1 MKIKYSKVSFA
12 DQTEPMYDMSAEH
25 FMTLVRNQISDDF
38 IRNRLIHLM
47 QTGKPVRLLGNQFVP
62 LLGDPIEMVTQPEKS
77 ETCAPFREPER

>member
-25 FMTLVRNQISDDF
+25 FMSMVRAQVSDDF

-62 LLGDPIEMVTQPEKS
+62 LLGDPIEMVTINENHQ
-77 ETCAPFREPER
+77 TCVPSGEPE